1 MAINLCGLKKIHPY
15 AFIGLNNLEKLDLS
29 QNSLTLLE
37 ASYFNYLPNLRH
49 LDVSFNEIKAID
61 DIIFF
66 TLDNLEN
73 FYFDYNKV
81 SAVSNRM
88 LERLQSDGPRK
99 VNLRNVKF
107 GRNPLKWE

>member
-1 MAINLCGLKKIHPY
+1 MCGLKKIHPY
-15 AFIGLNNLEKLDLS
+15 AFMGLNNLEKLDLS

-37 ASYFNYLPNLRH
+37 SSYFNYLPNLRH

-66 TLDNLEN
+66 VLEKLEN
-73 FYFDYNKV
+73 LYFDYNKV

-88 LERLQSDGPRK
+88 LERLNSDGPQK
-99 VNLRNVKF
+99 LSLRNVKI
-107 GRNPLKWE
+107 GKNPMNWE